1 MLGCVELVENVRTLF
16 FLCGL
21 DSLIHPA
28 SRIPSYWSDIP
39 STLEQHLRAFTIL
52 LGFAFRVSGRPT
64 RSGDFAITR
73 GEDRKRTRKQKTQ
86 NKITTI
92 QKYVA
97 VAEQKE

>member
-28 SRIPSYWSDIP
+28 SRIPSHWSDIL

-52 LGFAFRVSGRPT
+52 LGFVFRVSGRPT

-73 GEDRKRTRKQKTQ
+73 GEDRKRTRKQKIQ